1 MLKLFRICAQ
11 NKDLHIFS
19 LIQSEREK
27 EKQKNPNLQE
37 TAKLYCIVLFCLGL
51 FCFESWLWLL
61 PWFIILCGSFLV
73 LLLWCLQSEG
83 QSSQWTVTVF
93 VFARVTHHDTWNLV
107 QHGIFLSSRL
117 HLRDSRH
124 HNPQS
129 CGGKIA
135 MPRVTV
141 ENMWKFFGYAS
152 KLERLKQI
160 LKNMKHSLKMTKA
173 HNMQSLWQTH

>member
-1 MLKLFRICAQ
+1 MTDRTIECAQ
-11 NKDLHIFS
+11 NKDR
-19 LIQSEREK
+19 LIWQPPHFLLNSVWERKTVAEESESTGDSK
-27 EKQKNPNLQE
+27 
-37 TAKLYCIVLFCLGL
+37 TTLYCIVLFCLGL

-83 QSSQWTVTVF
+83 QSSQWTVRVF
-93 VFARVTHHDTWNLV
+93 VFVRVTHHDTWNLV

-141 ENMWKFFGYAS
+141 MKYVEVLWLCFKTWKTQTNTQKYETFF
-152 KLERLKQI
+152 
-160 LKNMKHSLKMTKA
+160 KND
-173 HNMQSLWQTH
+173 